1 MARSSKFKRLGVQR
15 LGVQKLGVQ
24 QLGVL
29 GHRVQRQG
37 SSSEFWGTESRGRA
51 ADQQAEKVLTSSK
64 TGKVLV
70 FCSADV

>member
-1 MARSSKFKRLGVQR
+1 MVAVVQKLGVQKLGVQRLGVQR

-24 QLGVL
+24 K
-29 GHRVQRQG
+29 
-37 SSSEFWGTESRGRA
+37 A
-51 ADQQAEKVLTSSK
+51 QQAEKVLTSSK